1 MLLGS
6 NKKKKPTSAVRS
18 NSCILAYIIEKNTL
32 LNKIFKKPKKK
43 KPKGVYY
50 RFDHTRPYLISSL
63 YSKDDSLLCFV

>member
-43 KPKGVYY
+43 KSPKG
-50 RFDHTRPYLISSL
+50 FIIDLITPDHI
-63 YSKDDSLLCFV
+63 